1 MAYVALTS
9 LKTTIELHFLLQPIP
24 RVSLHYLYLYDVQT
38 PITCFYEDLSSLQ
51 AFLENKS
58 SGGGSA
64 AAIKYFETILRDFAL
79 KVEDE
84 IEIQVS
90 NCVKNDDAVHQKA
103 AFQQLCLI
111 LQQALE
117 KTTDVVEII
126 NSLNRQNDDLNY
138 LKRIIDDHHM
148 KSIESKA
155 TRVVYDQIQTL
166 FKSLIQSRL
175 SCVRQL
181 FRHIHSPAAIK
192 DWETKIRD
200 LLAVDR
206 MKLQLSSFL
215 LAKDTVY
222 EEEAF
227 QELCQTLQQAQEN
240 IVELEEIISKEEERR
255 KIDECCNYLNSLKGR
270 LMSLQ
275 SNTRAPDDVE
285 TTLGSLKQT
294 LFYLKKFLL
303 RSDFGGS
310 RGEIQIRHFV
320 FKAKED
326 IEKQI
331 RNFCV
336 AKEEHSLSLPKQA
349 SEQHFQTL
357 HQLTENAA
365 QLLSTI
371 GRNTRNE
378 ANHTHSEFE
387 FSRCYPK
394 LEEGRRMVGRQNDVS
409 MIKNQLFSSFHGV
422 KVIPIIGMPGIG
434 KTTLATKIFEDQSVA
449 LHFHVQGWVTVTQN
463 YNETKVLRDLLQS
476 ISQNREIKKEAPL
489 QGQVREC
496 LKEKR
501 YLIVLDDIW
510 STQHWDELEYLFF
523 NSAVNGSCILLTT
536 RFYGV
541 ADYACTIRGT
551 PHVMNL
557 LNPNESWDLFCTIF
571 PLQRYSRAPS
581 FGKFRSDL
589 FHVVE
594 ICEGLPLSIVV
605 VAKRLS
611 ECKNNL
617 QHELKKIE
625 KEIELLGILDY
636 SALILMYNQLPEYLK
651 GCFLY
656 LGVFPKCSEIQ
667 VKILLRLWIAEGF
680 VKPSK
685 NKELERIA
693 YCYLKDLIDRSL
705 VLISKQT
712 FDGKIK
718 TCRLHSV
725 MHSICFRE
733 AQKEGIL
740 CAVNTRQL
748 PKWSLNAFANSC
760 RWLTLCKHRFDYY
773 VLYSLNNPRS
783 IFFFQ
788 ENTEIFVSFKL
799 LRVLAFVPS
808 SFLQR
813 VPMHVGDLVFLRYLS
828 VTQWFEG
835 LSDVVSSNVNL
846 QTLIVSGSDSKS
858 QLGAPT
864 LHLPSTIWE
873 LPQLRHLELGTSYAV
888 NPPSMVKQNLQTLS
902 WVDPTHCRNRV
913 YSKFPNIK
921 ILKIF
926 YKVDSEAS
934 QISGSSSN
942 CFILD
947 ELDYLGRLKS
957 LTISVSVG
965 CIVTLPERCI
975 FPSQLK
981 KLKLS
986 GINLCGWDLVVIGRL
1001 QWLEVL
1007 KLENVFHEKVWEV
1020 AKRGF
1025 YRLRLLVLKDK
1036 KLERLEANTDSF
1048 PCLEHLVLRCCD
1060 CLEEIPSSFGEIFCF
1075 KSIEMDRFS
1084 HRPSI
1089 VASARD
1095 IQEKLKKNF
1104 GKENFEIKIQG
1115 HGQGPEECFSEDV
1128 EKANSEIKM
1137 EEGESSAGGRW

>member
-9 LKTTIELHFLLQPIP
+9 LKTTIELHFLQPIP
-24 RVSLHYLYLYDVQT
+24 RVSFPDDDQT
-38 PITCFYEDLSSLQ
+38 PPIYSFYENLSSLQ

-58 SGGGSA
+58 SVGGG
-64 AAIKYFETILRDFAL
+64 AAIKHFETILRDFAL

-84 IEIQVS
+84 IEMQVS
-90 NCVKNDDAVHQKA
+90 NFVVAKAKDDDTVHQEA
-103 AFQQLCLI
+103 AFQQLCQI

-126 NSLNRQNDDLNY
+126 NSLKRQNDDLTY
-138 LKRIIDDHHM
+138 LQRIIDHHI
-148 KSIESKA
+148 KSSSIQSNARRE
-155 TRVVYDQIQTL
+155 VYDQIPTL
-166 FKSLIQSRL
+166 FKSLIQTL
-175 SCVRQL
+175 SSL
-181 FRHIHSPAAIK
+181 RHYIIGAPAAAIRI
-192 DWETKIRD
+192 DFETKIHD
-200 LLAVDR
+200 LAVDDI
-206 MKLQLSSFL
+206 KIQLSSFL
-215 LAKDTVY
+215 LAKDTVH

-227 QELCQTLQQAQEN
+227 QEWCQTLQQGEEMR
-240 IVELEEIISKEEERR
+240 VELINKEKERQ
-255 KIDECCNYLNSLKGR
+255 KTCGCCDDLINLLRR
-270 LMSLQ
+270 LMDHGYLRPS
-275 SNTRAPDDVE
+275 SSTTPSAWVPDDLQTQLE
-285 TTLGSLKQT
+285 SLHQN
-294 LFYLKKFLL
+294 LFALQEFVLKSK
-303 RSDFGGS
+303 FGGS
-310 RGEIQIRHFV
+310 RAEIQIRHFV
-320 FKAKED
+320 IKAKED
-326 IEKQI
+326 IKTQF

-336 AKEEHSLSLPKQA
+336 AKEEHRLPNQA
-349 SEQHFQTL
+349 SEQLFQTL
-357 HQLTENAA
+357 HQVAENAA

-371 GRNTRNE
+371 HNTRSND
-378 ANHTHSEFE
+378 
-387 FSRCYPK
+387 PK
-394 LEEGRRMVGRQNDVS
+394 LEEGRIMVGRQNDVS
-409 MIKNQLFSSFHGV
+409 FIKNRLFSRFHGV
-422 KVIPIIGMPGIG
+422 NVVPIIGMPGIG
-434 KTTLATKIFEDQSVA
+434 KTTLARKILKDQSIA
-449 LHFHVQGWVTVTQN
+449 LNFQVRGWATVTQN
-463 YNETKVLRDLLQS
+463 YNKTKVLRDLLQS
-476 ISQNREIKKEAPL
+476 ISPNHEIIKKVPL
-489 QGQVREC
+489 CEQVREC
-496 LKEKR
+496 LKGKR

-510 STQHWDELEYLFF
+510 STQHWDELQYFYS

-541 ADYACTIRGT
+541 ADHACTIKGT
-551 PHVMNL
+551 HHVMSL

-571 PLQRYSRAPS
+571 PLQRYRAPS
-581 FGKFRSDL
+581 FGKFRSDM

-594 ICEGLPLSIVV
+594 ICEGLPQSIVV

-611 ECKNNL
+611 ECKTNI

-656 LGVFPKCSEIQ
+656 LGVFPKRSEIQ

-680 VKPSK
+680 VKPSE

-693 YCYLKDLIDRSL
+693 YCYLKDLINTSL

-712 FDGKIK
+712 LDGKIK
-718 TCRLHSV
+718 TCRVHSV
-725 MHSICFRE
+725 MHNICFRE

-740 CAVNTRQL
+740 CAVNTRLL
-748 PKWSLNAFANSC
+748 PRWSLNAFANSC
-760 RWLTLCKHRFDYY
+760 RWLSLCKHSFDYY
-773 VLYSLNNPRS
+773 VLFSLNNPRS

-808 SFLQR
+808 SFFQR

-835 LSDVVSSNVNL
+835 LSDVLSRNVNL
-846 QTLIVSGSDSKS
+846 QTLIVSGSDNES
-858 QLGAPT
+858 QVGAPT

-873 LPQLRHLELGTSYAV
+873 SPQLRHIELDTSYTV
-888 NPPSMVKQNLQTLS
+888 NPPSMVKENLQTLS
-902 WVDPTHCRNRV
+902 WVAPAPTHCKKTV
-913 YSKFPNIK
+913 YSNFPNIK

-926 YKVDSEAS
+926 YKVDLEAS

-947 ELDYLGRLKS
+947 KLDYLGRLKS

-965 CIVTLPERCI
+965 CIVSLPEKCI
-975 FPSQLK
+975 FPLQLK

-986 GINLCGWDLVVIGRL
+986 DTNLSGRDLTVIGML

-1007 KLENVFHEKVWEV
+1007 KLENALHEKVWKV
-1020 AKRGF
+1020 AEGGF

-1036 KLERLEANTDSF
+1036 KLERLEAYTDSF
-1048 PCLEHLVLRCCD
+1048 PCLEHLVLKCCE
-1060 CLEEIPSSFGEIFCF
+1060 CLEEISSSFGEIFCF

-1115 HGQGPEECFSEDV
+1115 QGQGPEECVEDV